1 MDAPSINKLTR
12 TALESGEGI
21 LRLAPTW
28 VPRSFL
34 VPGRRLKLAPED
46 LYAYGTHRGGI
57 DERWLGSTII
67 AMNENRTDDEGL
79 SYVVVE
85 NKRITLKDAIESEGP
100 RIIGKKIWKEF
111 KRWPVFAKFFDNQG
125 PIMHHMHPDAK
136 QAKLVG
142 QEAKP
147 EAYYFPP
154 QMNAHGGNF
163 PFTFFG
169 LEPGTTKADIRKC
182 LERWEQGDNGI
193 LDYSKAYRLKLG
205 TGWLVPPRVLHAPG
219 SLLTY
224 EPQWASDV
232 FAMYQSIVEGRPV
245 PWELLVHDVPKNKH
259 KDLDYLVETLDWPA
273 NTEPNFKSKHYLEP
287 VVAESSSEGC
297 VDKWIVYGKVHRRQL
312 FSAKE
317 LTIQP
322 RARCTIRDNGAY
334 GLIAVQGRG
343 QIGTWPLE
351 SPAMIRFG
359 ELTHDEYFVTH
370 EAATAGVTF
379 ENLSETES
387 LVTLR
392 YFGPDANPDAPN
404 IGDRQS

>member
-1 MDAPSINKLTR
+1 MAKSSINQLTAS
-12 TALESGEGI
+12 ALEAGKGI

-34 VPGRRLKLAPED
+34 VPGGRLKLAPED
-46 LYAYGTHRGGI
+46 LYAFGTHRGGI
-57 DERWLGSTII
+57 DERWLSSTII
-67 AMNENRTDDEGL
+67 AMNENRTADEGL
-79 SYVVVE
+79 SYIVHG
-85 NKRITLKDAIESEGP
+85 KARFTLKDAIEAEGA
-100 RIIGKKIWKEF
+100 RIIGKKIWSEF

-154 QMNAHGGNF
+154 QLNPHGGNF
-163 PFTFFG
+163 PYTFFG
-169 LEPGTTKADIRKC
+169 LEPGTTKADIRRC

-219 SLLTY
+219 SLLTF
-224 EPQWASDV
+224 EPQWASDA
-232 FAMYQSIVEGRPV
+232 FAMYQSMVEGRPV

-259 KDLDYLVETLDWPA
+259 KDLDYLVEMLDWPA
-273 NTEPNFKSKHYLEP
+273 NTNPKFKDSHYLEP
-287 VVAESSSEGC
+287 VTEEIGEGC
-297 VDKWIVYGKVHRRQL
+297 MDKWIVYGKIGGRQL

-317 LTIQP
+317 LTLEP
-322 RARCTIRDNGAY
+322 KAKCNIRDSGAY
-334 GLIAVQGRG
+334 GLIAVQGHGRIG
-343 QIGTWPLE
+343 QMPIS

-359 ELTHDEYFVTH
+359 EQTEDEFFVSH
-370 EAATAGVTF
+370 EVAIAGVEF
-379 ENLSETES
+379 ENLSEQERM
-387 LVTLR
+387 VMLR
-392 YFGPDANPDAPN
+392 YFGPDANPNAPK
-404 IGDRQS
+404 